1 MNVPASKKVP
11 VFIQSPFKKDFE
23 ESVAFLTRLA
33 GASEIS
39 FEKDYNP
46 EECVS
51 IVTDSASV
59 FIPLFELLDIEK
71 EKERLAGEKK
81 KVLLEID
88 RIEKKLSN
96 EMFVSKA
103 PAKVVEAEREKLK
116 GYQSTLENIEETVKT
131 LTKN

>member
-11 VFIQSPFKKDFE
+11 IFIQSKFEKDFA

-39 FEKDYNP
+39 FEKSYNP

-59 FIPLFELLDIEK
+59 FIPLFELLDVEK

-81 KVLLEID
+81 KVLAEIE

-96 EMFVSKA
+96 EQFVSKA
-103 PAKVVEAEREKLK
+103 PEKVVSAEREKLV
-116 GYQSTLENIEETVKT
+116 GYQKTLTNIEETMAT
-131 LTKN
+131 LFKK